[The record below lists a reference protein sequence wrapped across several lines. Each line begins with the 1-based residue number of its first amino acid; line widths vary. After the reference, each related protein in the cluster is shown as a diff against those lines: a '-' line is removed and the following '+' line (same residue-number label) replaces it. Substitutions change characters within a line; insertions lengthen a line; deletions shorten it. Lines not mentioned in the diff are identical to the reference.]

1 MLSRLITIEHGVL
14 RQAGQVDPAMPNVV
28 RLQLL
33 GAAAA
38 WRGDERL
45 LFKTRKTLA
54 VLAYLVTASGAQRRQ
69 DLAAFFWPAHD
80 ADRARASLRTT
91 LGYLRQALG
100 EAAQGALVTT
110 RDSISVSTSHLLA
123 VDIHTLDQTRI
134 LAARV
139 ASAPGLTAQLE
150 RAADA
155 YYGPFLADLTL
166 PEVPDFDAWAEG
178 QRVRWLTALSTVLDR
193 LSALQKAD
201 GNLAAALGTLERWVA
216 IDPGAEVAWQRLIR
230 TRLECGDTAG
240 ARQAWESC
248 RDALTDL
255 AVHPGGEILALGTRI
270 PTVRRVATAPS
281 AGSAPTSGT
290 TAIELV
296 RFEPDLVPLLGR
308 ERELVAIRA
317 AFEQA
322 QTGSNQLVQIEGEAG
337 IGKTLLAR
345 KGLDWIESR
354 GVEVLA
360 GRAFQSGRV
369 LPYGALVEALRGRLE
384 HENAPEDLVDDV
396 WLAELAMLLPELRTR
411 YPDLPDASRDERL
424 QPVRLFEAVAR
435 LGQALAERGPLVL
448 FIDDAQWA
456 DLDTRQLVSYSIRRW
471 RQAGVPALIVLAV
484 RSEDAGGRHGL
495 ARWLAGL
502 EREAPVT
509 RLPLGPLSVE
519 DIIRWIGI
527 LTGAGDE
534 RSNAVAPSVSAF
546 GRWLAERT
554 GGRPSYVVQ
563 MLRALLEEGILGL
576 RPAAGDSW
584 ALDVDRALDGRA
596 RERLEEVLPSGV
608 RTLVRDLLR
617 RLDAPSSALMAAAAA
632 LNEWFTAESVCS
644 VAHVEELAGLQALE
658 ALVRGQ
664 VLHEGA
670 DGRYAFRHNL
680 VRAAVRAEMGEAR
693 RRAYHLRAVQILEQN
708 ESALT
713 GFRATH

>member
-1 MLSRLITIEHGVL
+1 
-14 RQAGQVDPAMPNVV
+14 MPNAV
-28 RLQLL
+28 RIQLL

-54 VLAYLVTASGAQRRQ
+54 VLAYLAAGAAPRRRQ
-69 DLAAFFWPAHD
+69 ELAAFFWPSHD

-91 LGYLRQALG
+91 LGYLRQAL
-100 EAAQGALVTT
+100 ADSAHGALATT
-110 RDSISVSTSHLLA
+110 RDSISLSTSHLLS

-166 PEVPDFDAWAEG
+166 PEVPDFDEWAQG
-178 QRVRWLTALSTVLDR
+178 QRARWLTALSTVLDR

-201 GNLAAALGTLERWVA
+201 GNLGAALGTLERWVE

-248 RDALTDL
+248 REALADL
-255 AVHPGGEILALGTRI
+255 EVHPGGEILALGTRI
-270 PTVRRVATAPS
+270 PVVRGTAS
-281 AGSAPTSGT
+281 ARTAGSLLPPAGATP
-290 TAIELV
+290 AEVL
-296 RFEPDLVPLLGR
+296 RFEPELVPLLGR
-308 ERELVAIRA
+308 ERELAAIRT

-322 QTGSNQLVQIEGEAG
+322 RAGSNQVVLIEGEAG
-337 IGKTLLAR
+337 VGKSHLAR
-345 KGLDWIESR
+345 SSLDWMGSR
-354 GVEVLA
+354 GVEVLV
-360 GRAFQSGRV
+360 GRAFETGRG

-411 YPDLPDASRDERL
+411 YPDLPDAFRDERL
-424 QPVRLFEAVAR
+424 QRVRLFEAVAR
-435 LGQALAERGPLVL
+435 LGQALAERGPFVL

-456 DLDTRQLVSYSIRRW
+456 DVDTRHVLSYSVRRW
-471 RQAGVPALIVLAV
+471 RHAGVPALVVLAV
-484 RSEDAGGRHGL
+484 RSEDVGTRRGL

-502 EREAPVT
+502 EREAPVI
-509 RLPLGPLSVE
+509 RLPLGPLAAV
-519 DIIRWIGI
+519 DVIRWIGA
-527 LTGAGDE
+527 LTGAADDRPNVVGT
-534 RSNAVAPSVSAF
+534 NVSVF

-554 GGRPSYVVQ
+554 GGRPSYIVQ
-563 MLRALLEEGILGL
+563 MLRMLLDEGVLGL

-584 ALDVDRALDGRA
+584 VLDVDRALDGRA
-596 RERLEEVLPSGV
+596 RERLEQMLPIGV
-608 RTLVRDLLR
+608 RALVRDLLHR
-617 RLDAPSSALMAAAAA
+617 VDAASSALLAAAAA
-632 LNEWFTAESVCS
+632 LDEWFTAETVCG
-644 VAHVEELAGLQALE
+644 VAHVEELVGLRALE
-658 ALVRGQ
+658 ALVRGK
-664 VLHEGA
+664 VLHKGP
-670 DGRYAFRHNL
+670 DGRYAFRHTL
-680 VRAAVRAEMGEAR
+680 VREAVREEAGEAR
-693 RRAYHLRAVQILEQN
+693 QRAYHLRALQILEQN
-708 ESALT
+708 DAALT
-713 GFRATH
+713 GLRATH